1 MTIKI
6 LFVYPNINGI
16 RRIPLGISILSACAK
31 KAGHIVE
38 LFDGTFYKKTDF
50 ENERRENLGIVKKVD
65 LSRKYSYIPSAR
77 LKSDFKKRVQDFK
90 PDLIAIS
97 LLQDEY
103 YLAQKILAGVKK
115 DTKAFIVAGGVMPTL
130 APVAV
135 LKGLEVDAVM
145 IGEGE
150 DALVKLADNIANDR
164 NPFATPN
171 LAYLVNS
178 ELRRN
183 ELAPMVD
190 LNDLPFYD
198 YSIFST
204 EHLWKPF
211 IGRSWRTGYIELT
224 RGCPFSC
231 SFCANPT
238 LNNMYQQQIRI
249 RSKRIDRFMAEA
261 QTLKDK
267 YKLELFAFNDEN
279 FLFVKDL
286 KEFTVKWNQMIK
298 LPFIIQTRVETISL
312 EKLELLKKAGCI
324 TISIGIESG
333 DEQFRHEV
341 LNRRYSNKQLKQ
353 AFLDCHTV
361 GIRSTANNMIGF
373 PDETEEQIKQ
383 TIKLNRECSPDSLTT
398 AIFAPY
404 LGCTLQQKCVQKGL
418 IAEGVLK
425 ADIPTYKSSLNF
437 SPAHKEM
444 ISYYFRN
451 FQKLVFSKKE
461 ISYKKAEKDFNQ

>member
-1 MTIKI
+1 MAINI

-31 KAGHIVE
+31 KAGHQVA
-38 LFDGTFYKKTDF
+38 LFDATFYKKTDF

-65 LSRKYSYIPSAR
+65 LSRKYSYIPSSR
-77 LKSDFKKRVQDFK
+77 LKNDFRKKIRGFN
-90 PDLIAIS
+90 PDLIAVS
-97 LLQDEY
+97 FLQDEY
-103 YLAQKILAGVKK
+103 YHAQSILSGIKK
-115 DTKAFIVAGGVMPTL
+115 YTKAFVVAGGVMPTL
-130 APVAV
+130 APAEV
-135 LKGLEVDAVM
+135 LKEIELDAVM

-150 DALVKLADNIANDR
+150 NAFVKLAEKLAANQD
-164 NPFATPN
+164 PFTTPN
-171 LAYLVNS
+171 LAYFKNS
-178 ELRRN
+178 RLRHN
-183 ELAPMVD
+183 ALSPLVD

-198 YSIFST
+198 YSIFSD
-204 EHLWKPF
+204 EHFWKPF
-211 IGRSWRTGYIELT
+211 IGHSWRTGYVELT

-238 LNNMYQQQIRI
+238 LNNMYQKQVRI
-249 RSKRIDRFMAEA
+249 RSKKIDRFMAEA
-261 QTLKDK
+261 LTLKNK

-286 KEFTVKWNQMIK
+286 KEFAVKWKRTIK
-298 LPFIIQTRVETISL
+298 LPFMIQTRVETISL
-312 EKLELLKKAGCI
+312 EKLKLLKEAGCI

-333 DEQFRHEV
+333 DEQFRHAV
-341 LNRRYSNKQLKQ
+341 LNRRYSNEQLKQ
-353 AFLDCHTV
+353 VFADCRTV
-361 GIRSTANNMIGF
+361 DIRSTANNMIGF

-425 ADIPTYKSSLNF
+425 ADNPTYKSSLNF

-444 ISYYFRN
+444 ISYYFQN
-451 FQKLVFSKKE
+451 FQELVFSAKE
-461 ISYKKAEKDFNQ
+461 ISYKKA